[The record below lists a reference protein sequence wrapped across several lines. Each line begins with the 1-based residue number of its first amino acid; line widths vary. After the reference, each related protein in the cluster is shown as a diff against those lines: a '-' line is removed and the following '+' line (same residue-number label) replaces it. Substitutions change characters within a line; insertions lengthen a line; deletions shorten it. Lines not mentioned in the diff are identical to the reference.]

1 MKHSTVIVII
11 MSLFAMVSLGAF
23 TACDDD
29 GDTTK
34 RDLCYKMSDAYCS
47 HAADLACESYSSCY
61 SESKDGCDDLFPA
74 SCKAT
79 TADKQQVD
87 HDIDMIIMP
96 HTTCDGLASI
106 ESFLIGN
113 MTDMAATCSSSNTNT
128 MDIGYMCEML
138 IAKICAKVDNL
149 GCDPSM
155 TLSQCEANLMSSGSI
170 IINTHYCTTS
180 SDHTT
185 GTSAEVS
192 AYNAMTA
199 EVSAASSCSDFGY

>member
-1 MKHSTVIVII
+1 MKRSTVIVII

-29 GDTTK
+29 GDLTK
-34 RDLCYKMSDAYCS
+34 RDLCYKLADAYCS
-47 HAADLACESYSSCY
+47 HSADLACESYSSCY

-96 HTTCDGLASI
+96 HTTCNGLASI

-113 MTDMAATCSSSNTNT
+113 MTDMAATCSSSNTTT
-128 MDIGYMCEML
+128 MDIGFMCETAIGSYCSKMQSL
-138 IAKICAKVDNL
+138 N
-149 GCDPSM
+149 CDSSVSL
-155 TLSQCEANLMSSGSI
+155 TQCESALLSNGLVILSS
-170 IINTHYCTTS
+170 HVCTDIG
-180 SDHTT
+180 DH
-185 GTSAEVS
+185 
-192 AYNAMTA
+192 
-199 EVSAASSCSDFGY
+199 SAASSDEKAAFDAIIADINAASTCSDLGL